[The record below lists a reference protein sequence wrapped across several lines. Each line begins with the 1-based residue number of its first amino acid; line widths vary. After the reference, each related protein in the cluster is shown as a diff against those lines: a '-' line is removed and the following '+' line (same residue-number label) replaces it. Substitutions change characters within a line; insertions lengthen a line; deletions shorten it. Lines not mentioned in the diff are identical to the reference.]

1 MKRTAMAV
9 SVVLA
14 LGSSAALAQTGK
26 PEAGASAGA
35 SQPHAAKPTKETVQ
49 QMIKGWPETSRFA
62 ALQMIQ
68 KYGQPAEATPTRL
81 VWFDNGPWKRT
92 VVTNQPTNHD
102 FPMPHQ
108 DVMEQTISYKVPPDK
123 FDELAAYD
131 GSVYVDRTRGELSAR
146 CDLEAANFIA
156 LNLAHDVVTGKR
168 SVEDARKEY
177 ADLVVAKMTGKG
189 SVPYA
194 EKLVFE
200 PERNA
205 GFADKTTMAQDNLQK
220 VKQQK
225 QAMMDKVLGGAAAG
239 GTAKEAKKK

>member
-1 MKRTAMAV
+1 MKHTSLALAV
-9 SVVLA
+9 SLA
-14 LGSSAALAQTGK
+14 LGCGSVIAHDDAGK
-26 PEAGASAGA
+26 NRAGAQAGM
-35 SQPHAAKPTKETVQ
+35 QKPTKQSVMSIIGKWE
-49 QMIKGWPETSRFA
+49 KTSRFA
-62 ALQMIQ
+62 ALQTIQ
-68 KYGQPAEATPTRL
+68 KYGPPAEATPTRL

-92 VVTNQPTNHD
+92 VITNEPTNHD